1 LDAFEARR
9 SAAEVGRADKARLFD
24 MRSLSREMRS
34 YADSAA
40 ACRRFSVG
48 DAKIC
53 DFMEYGLRLL
63 PIVRLSNPQAIIE
76 LGPIQLLR
84 HRRE

>member
-1 LDAFEARR
+1 
-9 SAAEVGRADKARLFD
+9 
-24 MRSLSREMRS
+24 MRS

-40 ACRRFSVG
+40 ACPRFSVG